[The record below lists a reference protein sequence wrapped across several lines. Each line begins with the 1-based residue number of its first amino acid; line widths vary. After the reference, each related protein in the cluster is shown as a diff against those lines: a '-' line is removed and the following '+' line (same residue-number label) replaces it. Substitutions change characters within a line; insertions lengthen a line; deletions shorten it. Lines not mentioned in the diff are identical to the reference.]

1 MRRGFVSSN
10 YRRNKQR
17 WLAASQLRREWQ
29 VSTLYE
35 GLAASKGSLIQTFI
49 LCRARGTFSY
59 AKVRPDFMV
68 PPTLADGWGCGGEDF
83 YPHTKALANLLKMLV
98 DAVGIEPTTPPV

>member
-1 MRRGFVSSN
+1 VRSGFVSSN

-35 GLAASKGSLIQTFI
+35 GLAASKESLIQTFI
-49 LCRARGTFSY
+49 
-59 AKVRPDFMV
+59 FMSR
-68 PPTLADGWGCGGEDF
+68 ER
-83 YPHTKALANLLKMLV
+83 LV
-98 DAVGIEPTTPPV
+98 